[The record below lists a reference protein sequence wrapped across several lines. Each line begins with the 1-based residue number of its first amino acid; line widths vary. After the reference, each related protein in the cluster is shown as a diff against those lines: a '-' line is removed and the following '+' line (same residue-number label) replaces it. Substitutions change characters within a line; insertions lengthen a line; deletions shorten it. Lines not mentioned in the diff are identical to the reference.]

1 MVKKAKKRLLTDNC
15 ISIETELSKLKL
27 WANLIPLQSFK
38 VNLRHILLRKEWNA
52 IRSAIYKRDE
62 YKCII
67 CKRDDVKLNAHEDW
81 VYDYKKGLQK
91 LNRIISLCDLCHN
104 NIHLGY
110 SGSVDIES
118 KEKIR
123 QHWCKINNQNEED
136 FKRYLFNVF
145 VLWHLKNKIQWK
157 IVDSNG
163 IEITRI
169 AKLEDLL
176 NSLDIVVDS
185 TTEDLMQIHNM
196 NPKVA
201 KKLRE
206 CGITS
211 TNQLIEHK
219 NLAELADKS
228 KIPLSTLNKYKLKA
242 ESLVKKEIYQIAPFT
257 IPDERFIYL
266 DIETDLKSEKIWLI
280 GFEMNGKYTQFY
292 ADTWEQEEG
301 ILLKFVK
308 ILKTNPKVTLLSFSG
323 TNFDIRVLK
332 NAMERFG
339 IDTKE
344 LTSHLH
350 LHIDLCTLIKRSLI
364 VPIKSY
370 KLKDLG
376 ALFKYPF
383 KHTHLD
389 GRASARK
396 FLTHIEKGT
405 PLEQEILE
413 YAEDDVK
420 VLPFLIETIK
430 KGEGI
435 IKKKFSDLASL
446 DSPIELIGDKNEL
459 TVKVRDFYE
468 EHGSL
473 SIRKDKRYNS
483 FKTEI
488 RFYGRK
494 LKDLDFIRNAMVT
507 LSFGE
512 SLPYQRPSSCYVPYY
527 GKDQVIR
534 FIKTIKPRKNNDI
547 SRLTTNV

>member
-1 MVKKAKKRLLTDNC
+1 MVRKAKKKPIADNC
-15 ISIETELSKLKL
+15 ISIEKELSKLKL
-27 WANLIPLQSFK
+27 WANLIPLPSFK
-38 VNLRHILLRKEWNA
+38 ANLWHIFSKKEWNT
-52 IRSAIYKRDE
+52 IRSAVYRRDE
-62 YKCII
+62 NKCTI
-67 CKRDDVKLNAHEDW
+67 CKRDNIQLNAHEDW
-81 VYDYKKGLQK
+81 IYDYKEGLQK
-91 LNRIISLCDLCHN
+91 LNKIISLCDLCHN

-110 SGSVDIES
+110 PGSVDDES
-118 KEKIR
+118 REKIR
-123 QHWCKINNQNEED
+123 QHWCKINDKNEED
-136 FKRYLFNVF
+136 FKKYIINVF
-145 VLWHLKNKIQWK
+145 VLWNLKNKIQWK
-157 IVDSNG
+157 IVYSNG

-169 AKLEDLL
+169 VKLEDLL
-176 NSLDIVVDS
+176 NSLDLVVDS

-196 NPKVA
+196 NPKRA

-211 TNQLIEHK
+211 PNQLIEHK

-242 ESLVKKEIYQIAPFT
+242 ESLVNKEPYQIAPFT

-280 GFEMNGKYTQFY
+280 GLEIDGKYTQFY
-292 ADTWEQEEG
+292 ADTWEQEEE
-301 ILLKFVK
+301 ILLKFMKV
-308 ILKTNPKVTLLSFSG
+308 LKANPKVTLLSFSG
-323 TNFDIRVLK
+323 TNFDFRVLK

-339 IDTKE
+339 MDVKE
-344 LTSHLH
+344 LTSHF
-350 LHIDLCTLIKRSLI
+350 HIDLCTLIKRSLI
-364 VPIKSY
+364 VPNQSY

-376 ALFKYPF
+376 KLFKYPF
-383 KHTHLD
+383 KHAHLD
-389 GRASARK
+389 GKAVTLK
-396 FLTHIEKGT
+396 YLTHIEKGE

-413 YAEDDVK
+413 YGEDDVK

-446 DSPIELIGDKNEL
+446 DSPVELIGDINGLK
-459 TVKVRDFYE
+459 VKVRDFYE
-468 EHGSL
+468 VHGSL
-473 SIRKDKRYNS
+473 SIRKDKRYDS

-488 RFYGRK
+488 RFYGKK
-494 LKDLDFIRNAMVT
+494 LKELDFIRNAMVT

-512 SLPYQRPSSCYVPYY
+512 GSPYQHSSNTRCYVPYY

-547 SRLTTNV
+547 SRLTT